1 MRCTVATLGKAAFVT
16 PLYLSV
22 AWALMI
28 SYQLFTET
36 AVTTLVTQINTLIPS
51 VGFWLSSRVDM
62 VVFIYAF
69 AWVFVLSS
77 VIPSL
82 LLGKERGVLIQFFV
96 CLTLTFL
103 AFALLDV
110 LQNYAGASLDQLL
123 SFAFIFSNPVLAAL
137 YLSLPYVVMIGLDV
151 RARRR
156 GKAKKESGELT
167 ETYVDSEALVEQNY
181 QEAQ

>member
-1 MRCTVATLGKAAFVT
+1 VATLGKAAFVT

-22 AWALMI
+22 AWTLMI

-36 AVTTLVTQINTLIPS
+36 AVTTLVTQINTFIPS
-51 VGFWLSSRVDM
+51 IGLWLTSRVDLV
-62 VVFIYAF
+62 VVFYSF

-82 LLGKERGVLIQFFV
+82 LLGKERGVLVQFFV

-103 AFALLDV
+103 AFVLLDI
-110 LQNYAGASLDQLL
+110 LELYAGTSLAQLL
-123 SFAFIFSNPVLAAL
+123 SFAFVFSNPILATL
-137 YLSLPYVVMIGLDV
+137 YLALPYIVMIGLDV
-151 RARRR
+151 RSRRKN
-156 GKAKKESGELT
+156 KAKKKSAELT
-167 ETYVDSEALVEQNY
+167 ETYVDSEDWVEQNY